1 MNKSIYTTHERILA
15 QYHRLVQH
23 VVHRHFRASAPEV
36 PREELVQAGMIGLS
50 EARERY
56 DPALGV
62 KFETFAYLRIRGAI
76 SDELRRQGRL
86 TRTQML
92 RGRRIARAQEML
104 AQEHQQEIG
113 DEAVAA
119 RLGVSTTVYAQWQAE
134 LHHAAPVSLDQPLTA
149 QGRDNFYQVLE
160 NRLMPNPHTEME
172 TREQRLQLARL
183 IRQLPE
189 KYRVMI
195 VLYYYEQLNFREIGE
210 ILQVSESRISQMHSR
225 VMERLK
231 RKLSRG

>member
-1 MNKSIYTTHERILA
+1 MDRSDDMMEK
-15 QYHRLVQH
+15 YHRLVQY

-92 RGRRIARAQEML
+92 RSRRIARAQEML

-134 LHHAAPVSLDQPLTA
+134 LHHAAPTSLDQPLTA
-149 QGRDNFYQVLE
+149 QSRDNFYQVME
-160 NRLMPNPHTEME
+160 NRHSSNPQTVME
-172 TREQRLQLARL
+172 THEQRRQLLRQ

-189 KYRVMI
+189 KYRLMI

-210 ILQVSESRISQMHSR
+210 VLQVSESRISQMHSR

>member
-62 KFETFAYLRIRGAI
+62 KFETFAYPRIRGAI

-134 LHHAAPVSLDQPLTA
+134 LQHAAPTSLDQPLTA
-149 QGRDNFYQVLE
+149 QSRDNFYQVME
-160 NRLMPNPHTEME
+160 NRHSSNPQTVME
-172 TREQRLQLARL
+172 THEQRRQLLRQ

-189 KYRVMI
+189 KYRLMI

-210 ILQVSESRISQMHSR
+210 VLQVSESRISQMHSR

>member
-62 KFETFAYLRIRGAI
+62 KFETFAYPRIRGAI

-134 LHHAAPVSLDQPLTA
+134 LQHAAPTSLDQPLTA
-149 QGRDNFYQVLE
+149 QSRDNFYQVME
-160 NRLMPNPHTEME
+160 NRHSSNPQSVME
-172 TREQRLQLARL
+172 THEQWRLLARL